1 MKYQCKLWIKSRA
14 PKSQIEAKYKLS
26 LDYVEME
33 ARLHKNAS
41 TYLNLKASDCAHE
54 KTHGLRLLRVGCL
67 GAVDNALG
75 LLDARGKKLKKKF
88 QKKIFA
94 SNNSFFK
101 SFHVKLLIQVL
112 WFKFITLTMGHKS
125 PGT

>member
-1 MKYQCKLWIKSRA
+1 
-14 PKSQIEAKYKLS
+14 
-26 LDYVEME
+26 ME

-75 LLDARGKKLKKKF
+75 LLDARGKKLKKNF
-88 QKKIFA
+88 LLQITV
-94 SNNSFFK
+94 FFT

-112 WFKFITLTMGHKS
+112 
-125 PGT
+125 